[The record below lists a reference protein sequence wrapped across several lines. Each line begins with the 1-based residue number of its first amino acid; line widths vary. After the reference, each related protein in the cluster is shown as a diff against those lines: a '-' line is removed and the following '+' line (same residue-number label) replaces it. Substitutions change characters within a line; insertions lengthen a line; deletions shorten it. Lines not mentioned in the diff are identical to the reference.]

1 MINCII
7 VDDEPLAQTV
17 IQRYIEQTAGLHLL
31 EKCANAIEAF
41 NALQK
46 HQVDLMFLDIKM
58 PVISGLELLRKLKH
72 RPAVIFTTGFTD
84 YAMEGYELD
93 VIDYL
98 LKPVTFQRFN
108 KALAKYLKQTGI
120 AAIEQNNYIYIKVS
134 GKLVKVPFSE
144 ILYAESLKDYMKI
157 VTVNDRLITHLTMK
171 SLVNLLPAATFI
183 RIHRSFI
190 VNITLADSISRKE
203 IILQGTSIPVGNNY
217 KANIKLV

>member
-17 IQRYIEQTAGLHLL
+17 LQRYIEQTVGLHLV

-46 HQVDLMFLDIKM
+46 HQVDLVFLDIKM
-58 PVISGLELLRKLKH
+58 PVISGVELLRKLKH
-72 RPAVIFTTGFTD
+72 RPAVIFTTGFTEF
-84 YAMEGYELD
+84 AMEGYELE
-93 VIDYL
+93 VVDYL
-98 LKPVTFQRFN
+98 LKPVTFPRFN
-108 KALAKYLKQTGI
+108 KALAKYLKQTGNSTV
-120 AAIEQNNYIYIKVS
+120 EQNNHIYVKVS
-134 GKLVKVPFSE
+134 GKLVKVPFTE

-171 SLVNLLPAATFI
+171 SLVKLLPAATFI

-190 VNITLADSISRKE
+190 VNISLADSISRKE
-203 IILQGTSIPVGNNY
+203 IVLQGTTIPVGNNY
-217 KANIKLV
+217 KGNINLK

>member
-120 AAIEQNNYIYIKVS
+120 AAVEQNNYIYIKVS

-171 SLVNLLPAATFI
+171 SLVSLLPAATFI

-217 KANIKLV
+217 KANINL

>member
-1 MINCII
+1 MINCMI

-17 IQRYIEQTAGLHLL
+17 IQRYIEQTAGLQLV

-58 PVISGLELLRKLKH
+58 PVISGVELLRKLKH
-72 RPAVIFTTGFTD
+72 KPAVIFTTGFTEF
-84 YAMEGYELD
+84 AMEGYELE
-93 VIDYL
+93 VVDYL

-108 KALAKYLKQTGI
+108 KALAKYLKQTGS
-120 AAIEQNNYIYIKVS
+120 AAIEQNNHIYIKVS
-134 GKLVKVPFSE
+134 GKLVKVPLAE

-157 VTVNDRLITHLTMK
+157 VTIKDRLITHLTMK
-171 SLVNLLPAATFI
+171 SLVKLLPAANFI

-190 VNITLADSISRKE
+190 VNINLADSISRKE
-203 IILQGTSIPVGNNY
+203 IVLQGTSIPVGNNY
-217 KANIKLV
+217 KANINL

>member
-31 EKCANAIEAF
+31 ENCANAIEAF

-58 PVISGLELLRKLKH
+58 PIISGLELLRKLKH

-120 AAIEQNNYIYIKVS
+120 AAVEQNNYIYIKVS

-157 VTVNDRLITHLTMK
+157 VTGNDRLITHLTMK
-171 SLVNLLPAATFI
+171 SLVNLLPATTFI

-203 IILQGTSIPVGNNY
+203 IMLQGTSIPVGNNY
-217 KANIKLV
+217 KANINL